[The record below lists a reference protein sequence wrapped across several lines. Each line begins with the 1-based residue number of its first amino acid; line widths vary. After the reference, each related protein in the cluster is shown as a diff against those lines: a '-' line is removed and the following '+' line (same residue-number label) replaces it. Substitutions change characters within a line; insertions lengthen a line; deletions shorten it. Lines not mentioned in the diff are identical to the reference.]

1 MELKVVVLLNRRG
14 KSEGGRG
21 GQAARGGVGMEV
33 FRGLPADWLRHG
45 NAQSGLTKCGRPS
58 LALQA
63 WDRRR
68 ERGVCRSRKQRC
80 RPSDYNLAWTQ
91 IKYLGWS
98 KTLARHSRSQYWTLF
113 LRTTSFV
120 FIGICVCDQPK
131 WVGKISAYR
140 KVVQIQ
146 YCSSLI
152 PVLSVLVLQFPSAV
166 SIKTTI
172 IKKRPFTHT
181 HEALFNF
188 SGQFPLG
195 RLVYQNLFIRISQS
209 VVSPT
214 AVTANLPGAKY
225 PSKNETKDQM
235 KIIQRFLVAVVWKTV
250 AKQKDARY

>member
-98 KTLARHSRSQYWTLF
+98 KTLARHSRSQYWTLKDNIF
-113 LRTTSFV
+113 CLYRYLRVWSAKMSRKN
-120 FIGICVCDQPK
+120 IC
-131 WVGKISAYR
+131 ISES
-140 KVVQIQ
+140 
-146 YCSSLI
+146 CPN
-152 PVLSVLVLQFPSAV
+152 PVLFIPNPRFICSCPSISRSGINKDNNNKKKTFYPHSW
-166 SIKTTI
+166 SII
-172 IKKRPFTHT
+172 
-181 HEALFNF
+181 
-188 SGQFPLG
+188 
-195 RLVYQNLFIRISQS
+195 
-209 VVSPT
+209 
-214 AVTANLPGAKY
+214 
-225 PSKNETKDQM
+225 
-235 KIIQRFLVAVVWKTV
+235 
-250 AKQKDARY
+250 